1 MDFKEAF
8 KVFRAKLIEELFK
21 QEAYKAVRAFGTFE
35 SYVRSDESAEISNER
50 YTQFGTSYTTAMDV
64 GTAPSTNAP
73 DMDGLLAWVKLR
85 KYGITFNTEAGAR
98 IIAWLIARKQANEGS
113 FKRRNADARTSIIS
127 TAIAN
132 SKTTLFEAIT
142 KQTMI
147 KVRSEVQNEINKINK
162 EV

>member
-64 GTAPSTNAP
+64 GVPKGTVSNVN
-73 DMDGLLAWVKLR
+73 DLFEWVKLR
-85 KYGITFNTEAGAR
+85 KYGIKFTSDAQAYSIAEA
-98 IIAWLIARKQANEGS
+98 IAKAHMEKGS
-113 FKRRNADARTSIIS
+113 FKRRNADARTSIID
-127 TAIAN
+127 TAIKN
-132 SKTTLFEAIT
+132 STPTLYEAIT

-147 KVRSEVQNEINKINK
+147 KVNSEVQNEINKINK